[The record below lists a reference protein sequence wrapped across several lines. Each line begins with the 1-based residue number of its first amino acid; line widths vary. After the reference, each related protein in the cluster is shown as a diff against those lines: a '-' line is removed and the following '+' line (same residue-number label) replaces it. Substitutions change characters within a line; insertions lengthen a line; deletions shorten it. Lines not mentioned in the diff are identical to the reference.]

1 MKIVRWRYVLFE
13 VISGDVGQEE
23 LISII
28 WRQIYSLFGVFKGAN
43 SGFKLLQ
50 FDKDKKI
57 GIARI
62 NWRFIDEFRVVLA
75 TLNMQKEGLLVNE
88 ILVSGTLAALKRKMM
103 ERKTWRELNKD
114 IMENEKL
121 SMEVNKHDGDL

>member
-13 VISGDVGQEE
+13 VVSGDIGQEE

-57 GIARI
+57 GVARI
-62 NWRFIDEFRVVLA
+62 SWKFIDEFRVVLA
-75 TLNMQKEGLLVNE
+75 TLNIQKEELLVNE
-88 ILVSGTLAALKRKMM
+88 ILVSGTQAALKRKMM
-103 ERKTWRELNKD
+103 KRKTWSEFKEELMKN
-114 IMENEKL
+114 
-121 SMEVNKHDGDL
+121 